1 MVAGP
6 PLPIDVVLPELVAAI
21 RDHGQAVLQAP
32 PGAGKTTKVP
42 LALLEA
48 GLSDG
53 KILMLEPRRVATRA
67 SAERMAH
74 MLGEKTGETVGYRV
88 RGETV
93 VGPNTRIE
101 VVTEGILTR
110 MLQSDPELP
119 SIGAVIF
126 DEFHE
131 RALTADLGLAL
142 VLEARATL
150 RPDLALIVMS
160 ATLDAAPVAALL
172 GDAPIITAQG
182 RAFPVQARYLDRPR
196 GPGADRFDALCRDAA
211 DLVMQA
217 LGETAGG
224 LLVFLPGAGEIRRV
238 GTLLEKRL
246 PEGVALQPLY
256 GGLPLAA
263 QRAALRPN
271 DEARKLVLATAI
283 AETSLTIPDIR
294 VVIDA
299 GRARR
304 PAFDPGSGMTRLVTE
319 PVSRAEAEQRQ
330 GRAGRVAPGICYRMW
345 TRGQHGALPASAPPE
360 IARADLAGLA
370 LDLAAWGT
378 PAADL
383 SFLTPPPEAALG
395 EAQALCQMLGAL
407 DGAGRITAHG
417 RVLAR
422 LPLHPRLGHML
433 SSAGKRAANLAA
445 LLSGRP
451 LPSHSADLSKRLK
464 LLEGGA
470 VPDAQRGA
478 VAELRGEA
486 KRLRDAAPKGDG
498 THYSADQMLALAY
511 PDRIALRRPG
521 DDPRYLLSGGKGA
534 KLDPSDGL
542 AGQRLLVAADLDGDA
557 REAKIRAALA
567 ISESALR
574 DILADQITWVETC
587 VWDKRTRRVQAKWQE
602 RLGALVLADQ
612 VWRDAPEE
620 ALIAATLEGIR
631 ELGLSFAP
639 AAQRLIDRAA
649 KARAV
654 DPDLADL
661 NLDALME
668 TLEEWLAPSLTG
680 VRSASDIAALDLLPA
695 LQNRLG
701 WAGQH
706 RLDAL
711 MPPRFTTPLG
721 NTTAIDYASDP
732 PGIEVRLQ
740 ELFGQTTHPSI
751 LKGTVGLKLTLLSP
765 ARRPIA
771 VTSDLPGFWDGA
783 YADVRRDMR
792 GQYPKH
798 PWPEDP
804 RAAEPTVRAKPRKR

>member
-6 PLPIDVVLPELVAAI
+6 PLPIDVVLPDLVAAI
-21 RDHGQAVLQAP
+21 RDHRQAVLQAP

-67 SAERMAH
+67 SAERMAQ

-88 RGETV
+88 RGEAV

-119 SIGAVIF
+119 GIGTVIF

-172 GDAPIITAQG
+172 GDAPIITAEG
-182 RAFPVQARYLDRPR
+182 RAFPVEARYLSRPR
-196 GPGADRFDALCRDAA
+196 GPGADRFDTLCRDTA

-217 LGETAGG
+217 LAEATGG

-238 GTLLEKRL
+238 ASLLGGRL
-246 PEGVALQPLY
+246 PKGVALQPLY

-319 PVSRAEAEQRQ
+319 PVSRAETEQRQ
-330 GRAGRVAPGICYRMW
+330 GRAGRVAPGICYRLW

-360 IARADLAGLA
+360 ITRADLAGLA

-378 PAADL
+378 PASEL
-383 SFLTPPPEAALG
+383 SFLTPPPEAALS

-433 SSAGKRAANLAA
+433 SRAGRCAANLAA

-451 LPSHSADLSKRLK
+451 LPSQSADLSKRLK

-470 VPDAQRGA
+470 VPEGQRGA
-478 VAELRGEA
+478 VAELRSEA

-498 THYSADQMLALAY
+498 TDYSAAQMLALAY
-511 PDRIALRRPG
+511 PDRIALRRSG
-521 DDPRYLLSGGKGA
+521 DDPRFLLSGGKGA

-567 ISESALR
+567 ITEGAVRALFE
-574 DILADQITWVETC
+574 DQITWVETC
-587 VWDKRTRRVQAKWQE
+587 VWDKRTRRVQAKRQE

-612 VWRDAPEE
+612 VWRDAPEG
-620 ALIAATLEGIR
+620 ALVAAALEGIR
-631 ELGLSFAP
+631 ELGLTFAP

-654 DPDLADL
+654 DPDLPDL
-661 NLDALME
+661 NHNALME
-668 TLEEWLAPSLTG
+668 TLDDWLAPYLAG

-701 WAGQH
+701 WGGQH

-740 ELFGQTTHPSI
+740 ELFGQTTHPTI
-751 LKGTVGLKLTLLSP
+751 LNGSVGLKLTLLSP

-783 YADVRRDMR
+783 YSDVRRDMR

-804 RAAEPTVRAKPRKR
+804 RAAGPTVRAKPRKR